1 MSYLTNASR
10 SRIQTRGLGAFSSAL
25 VIFWIAPAFAG
36 IRAPKQI
43 SQVSAHLEVVRWTIN
58 QSAEANGSAAQ
69 HSQPHLAEWLQLHSN
84 MTLQQQEKALR
95 DEPGFARLPVSRQQ
109 RLMERLRQLNSMPP
123 QQRERVLD
131 RMEAL
136 ERLSPEQRQQLR
148 AAMQQAS
155 QLPEKQRQAIREALH
170 NLRQLPQ
177 DQQEATINSVQFK
190 KEFSDGERHILE
202 TLIQIQTNRQSQAAV
217 PSSGK

>member
-43 SQVSAHLEVVRWTIN
+43 SEVSAHL
-58 QSAEANGSAAQ
+58 EANGSAAQ
-69 HSQPHLAEWLQLHSN
+69 HSQPHLAEWLRLHSN

-95 DEPGFARLPVSRQQ
+95 NEPGFARLPVARQQ

-170 NLRQLPQ
+170 NLRQLPR
-177 DQQEATINSVQFK
+177 DQQEATINSVRFK

-202 TLIQIQTNRQSQAAV
+202 TLIQIQNNRQSQAAA